1 MHNTPIYMY
10 IHTHM
15 LYTLTY
21 VVCILY
27 VYIMYILPQQELGL
41 AIEEEEVV
49 FIGRTDAETE
59 APIL

>member
-1 MHNTPIYMY
+1 MY

-21 VVCILY
+21 VVSILY